1 MLRSIRCFTRH
12 GGGATAPEYGLVA
25 AAVAMVLIA
34 LAAAVGGQVAAIFT
48 ETCHQISHQVVC

>member
-25 AAVAMVLIA
+25 A
-34 LAAAVGGQVAAIFT
+34 IFT